1 MLCTKHSQSADNYVG
16 LLHDRYCQLRHL
28 HGYYRLH
35 GYVSR
40 LPTPLQSTPFCSLI
54 APHPLHTL
62 TQFLVAAYG
71 PYAASATGGNGF
83 ARDFLAGIAAM
94 YSTPFFE
101 YFPAP
106 YTLEYPTTIL
116 AVLAFI
122 VTIPIFVFYYKGK
135 FFLYSLF

>member
-1 MLCTKHSQSADNYVG
+1 VCLTLRLATPSA
-16 LLHDRYCQLRHL
+16 
-28 HGYYRLH
+28 
-35 GYVSR
+35 S
-40 LPTPLQSTPFCSLI
+40 SSLI
-54 APHPLHTL
+54 HPHSPHPLHALITHP
-62 TQFLVAAYG
+62 FLVAAYG

-94 YSTPFFE
+94 YSTPFFG

-122 VTIPIFVFYYKGK
+122 VTIPIFVFYYKGAWFRDRSPFAQDLGTK
-135 FFLYSLF
+135 REGRKKAGKEITRVEA